1 MTGLSQD
8 KERDRIK
15 AGYGGRQDLNR
26 IWRVT
31 GLRQDMEGDRIKIG
45 YGERK
50 EY

>member
-15 AGYGGRQDLNR
+15 TGYGGRQDLDR

-31 GLRQDMEGDRIKIG
+31 GLKQDKEGDRIRIG
-45 YGERK
+45 YGMRK
-50 EY
+50 DY